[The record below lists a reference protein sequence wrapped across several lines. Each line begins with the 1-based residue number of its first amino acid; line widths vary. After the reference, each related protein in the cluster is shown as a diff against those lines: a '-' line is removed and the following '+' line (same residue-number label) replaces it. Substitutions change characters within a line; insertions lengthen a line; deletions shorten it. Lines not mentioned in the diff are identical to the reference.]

1 MHKNTKATKRF
12 WIKNKSLALQ
22 EEGCTTLGPT
32 CLVTT
37 ARHVETCD
45 CPVTISIV
53 IDWDGD
59 AFARWIGVSGIL
71 QRNKGSTDQV
81 KWPFKDGAYYCYCAY
96 ILRIFRYSDF
106 LSPMLTNTG
115 IFLRG
120 LKLSGESRS

>member
-53 IDWDGD
+53 VDWDGD

-81 KWPFKDGAYYCYCAY
+81 KWPFDDQSNHYTLKAVFNNRELREK
-96 ILRIFRYSDF
+96 ILNISIG
-106 LSPMLTNTG
+106 SQNKETNKQAKVILG
-115 IFLRG
+115 
-120 LKLSGESRS
+120 